1 VSTASALGVA
11 RTITSTSLRRLLRD
25 RTALFFLLIL
35 PVLIIVVV
43 GSTVQG
49 GDRFVVGVH
58 GGGNGSEAT
67 GIVEALEDSPS
78 LDVRH
83 YDDLEAMR
91 LAVRRSELSGGVVVP
106 AGLDDD
112 LRAGRAV
119 AVGFLSQPAS
129 STGLGAEQA
138 VRVVVADRG
147 AVLGAA
153 GFAADEVG
161 ATGETEVELVT
172 AAEAAAA
179 ATPPLAV
186 TTTVG
191 GESRFLPM
199 GFTYSSATMLV
210 LFVFITAVAGGGT
223 IIQNRRFGVYER
235 MLAGPVSTRS
245 VVAGEAVS
253 FLLVSVL
260 QSVIIVGVGAVLFE
274 VDWGDPLAAVALVAT
289 WSAVG
294 ASAGM
299 LAGTLLRTVEQA
311 GAIGPMVGIAFGML
325 GGCMWPLE
333 IVPPV
338 MRAIGHAVPHGWAV
352 DSWIELLSRGGGL
365 GDIAGRL
372 AVLAAFALAFG
383 ALAALRLR
391 RQLTA

>member
-1 VSTASALGVA
+1 VRATGVVAVA
-11 RTITSTSLRRLLRD
+11 RTITGTALRRVARD
-25 RTALFFLLIL
+25 RTALFFMVVL

-49 GDRFVVGVH
+49 GERFVVGLH
-58 GGGNGSEAT
+58 GTARGPEAT
-67 GIVEALEDSPS
+67 AIVEGLEDSPA
-78 LDVRH
+78 LDLRR
-83 YDDLEAMR
+83 YDDLESMR
-91 LAVRRSELSGGVVVP
+91 LAVRRSELSGGVVLP
-106 AGLDDD
+106 ATLGGD
-112 LRAGRAV
+112 LGAGRPV
-119 AVGFLSQPAS
+119 TIGFLSQPAS

-138 VRVVVADRG
+138 VRAVVAERG

-153 GFAADEVG
+153 GFAADEQG
-161 ATGETEVELVT
+161 GTATVADLTS
-172 AAEAAAA
+172 AAESAAAT
-179 ATPPLAV
+179 TPPLAV
-186 TTTVG
+186 STTVG

-210 LFVFITAVAGGGT
+210 LFVFITAVAGSST
-223 IIQNRRFGVYER
+223 IIQNRRLGVYER
-235 MLAGPVSTRS
+235 MLAGPVTTRA

-253 FLLVSVL
+253 FLLMSVL
-260 QSVIIVGVGAVLFE
+260 QSTIIVGVGAALFE
-274 VDWGDPLAAVALVAT
+274 VDWGDPVAAAALVTA

-294 ASAGM
+294 GSAGM
-299 LAGTLLRTVEQA
+299 LAGTLLRTVDQA

-338 MRAIGHAVPHGWAV
+338 MQAIGHVVPHGWAV
-352 DSWIELLSRGGGL
+352 DSWIELLSRGGGI

-383 ALAALRLR
+383 GLATARLR
-391 RQLTA
+391 RQLAA

>member
-1 VSTASALGVA
+1 
-11 RTITSTSLRRLLRD
+11 
-25 RTALFFLLIL
+25 
-35 PVLIIVVV
+35 
-43 GSTVQG
+43 
-49 GDRFVVGVH
+49 
-58 GGGNGSEAT
+58 
-67 GIVEALEDSPS
+67 
-78 LDVRH
+78 
-83 YDDLEAMR
+83 
-91 LAVRRSELSGGVVVP
+91 VVP

-112 LRAGRAV
+112 LAAGRTATI
-119 AVGFLSQPAS
+119 GFLSQPAS
-129 STGLGAEQA
+129 GTGLGAEQA
-138 VRVVVADRG
+138 VRAIVAERG
-147 AVLGAA
+147 GVLGAA
-153 GFAADEVG
+153 EFAA
-161 ATGETEVELVT
+161 GETGTDAAELVA
-172 AAEAAAA
+172 AAESAAA

-210 LFVFITAVAGGGT
+210 LFVFITAIAGGGT

-235 MLAGPVSTRS
+235 MLAGPVTTRA

-253 FLLVSVL
+253 FLVVSML
-260 QSVIIVGVGAVLFE
+260 QSAIIVGVGALLFE
-274 VDWGDPLAAVALVAT
+274 VDWGDPLAAGALITT
-289 WSAVG
+289 WAAVG

-352 DSWIELLSRGGGL
+352 DSWIELLSRGGGI

-383 ALAALRLR
+383 TLAAARLR